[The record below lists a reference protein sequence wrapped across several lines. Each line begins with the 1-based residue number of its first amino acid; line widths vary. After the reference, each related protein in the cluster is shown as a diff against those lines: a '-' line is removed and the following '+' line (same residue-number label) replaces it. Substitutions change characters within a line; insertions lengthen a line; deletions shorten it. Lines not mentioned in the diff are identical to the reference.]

1 MEVFGYTRISVDLDE
16 DSRENTSIENQKK
29 IITDFVGSAFPDA
42 HLTLFEDR
50 DRSGYTFSQ
59 RESYQKMR
67 SQMMSGECTILVV
80 KDFSRFSRRNSLG
93 LLELETLRDAGIR
106 IISIGDGI
114 DYPTK
119 DDWMLIQFKFLMN
132 EMPVT
137 DRGGQAG
144 RNALRTPPERSS
156 RSSRAARRTA
166 NGSAPCPM
174 AIGSSTPR
182 P

>member
-59 RESYQKMR
+59 RESCQKMR
-67 SQMMSGECTILVV
+67 SRMMSGECTILVV

-137 DRGGQAG
+137 DTSRKIKQIIQSRQKDGKWVCAVPYGYRIINTKAM
-144 RNALRTPPERSS
+144 TYEIDPP
-156 RSSRAARRTA
+156 AA
-166 NGSAPCPM
+166 
-174 AIGSSTPR
+174 
-182 P
+182 